1 MSSFKTGAVVLVKFP
16 FTNLE
21 SVKKRPAL
29 VLKEVKFTSKI
40 NLILIAMIT
49 SQIEKIRIEGDTELL
64 LWEKSGLIHP
74 SIVRLS
80 KNTTIEDT
88 LIEKQLG
95 RLTPS
100 DLEKVAALFRKLH
113 HWAIP

>member
-1 MSSFKTGAVVLVKFP
+1 MSIIKTGSIVLVKFP

-29 VLKEVKFTSKI
+29 VLKEVKLTQKM
-40 NLILIAMIT
+40 NLVIIAMIT
-49 SQIEKIRIEGDTELL
+49 SQIEKTRIEGDYELIS
-64 LWEKSGLIHP
+64 WDKAGLIHP

-80 KNTTIEDT
+80 KMTTIEDL

-95 RLTPS
+95 KLAQL

-113 HWAIP
+113 HWAV